1 MTMIAN
7 DYEPALVVLIETAQ
21 DLIRGDT
28 KGVLVDDS
36 PNQDRRTLVLDD
48 TD

>member
-7 DYEPALVVLIETAQ
+7 DYQAAVVILVGTAQ
-21 DLIRGDT
+21 DIIRGDT
-28 KGVLVDDS
+28 KGILVDDS